1 MFFTY
6 VMNHWIIIKLLNID
20 RRSNEY
26 VDWYDECQVM
36 EWEHI
41 LLDLVH
47 TYIWVFVFIKFC
59 LVKLNFFMHN

>member
-6 VMNHWIIIKLLNID
+6 VMNHWIIIKPLNID
-20 RRSNEY
+20 RRSDEY

>member
-1 MFFTY
+1 MFFTNAI
-6 VMNHWIIIKLLNID
+6 NHLIIIKLLNMN

-26 VDWYDECQVM
+26 VDSYDECQVM

-47 TYIWVFVFIKFC
+47 ACI
-59 LVKLNFFMHN
+59 